1 MYKKIMVPLD
11 GSELAECALPH
22 VEAITTGCK
31 ITNVVFV
38 RVLQPIQL
46 PARLPAQGEFGFQEK
61 DRREIDEQRKKTA
74 EAYLEKIVQKTA
86 LGDAVHRYEV
96 LEGNVAETLA
106 SWAEQNGAFGSQS
119 LGDGQRGRPA
129 PAFRLR
135 SHYDDPGSRLRTR
148 YMITSR
154 GMSHKK
160 VTKVLRKMVS
170 GFSVQV
176 SGKYRGQST
185 ENR

>member
-1 MYKKIMVPLD
+1 MYNKIMVPLD

-61 DRREIDEQRKKTA
+61 DRRQIDEQRKKAA
-74 EAYLEKIVQKTA
+74 EAYLEKIVQNTA
-86 LGDAVHRYEV
+86 LGDAVHSYEV

-106 SWAEQNGAFGSQS
+106 SWAEQNGVDLIIMASHGRSGVSRWVIGSIADRILHS
-119 LGDGQRGRPA
+119 VCVPIMMIRA
-129 PAFRLR
+129 PGCA
-135 SHYDDPGSRLRTR
+135 PG
-148 YMITSR
+148 I
-154 GMSHKK
+154 
-160 VTKVLRKMVS
+160 
-170 GFSVQV
+170 
-176 SGKYRGQST
+176 
-185 ENR
+185 